1 MSAQGQPE
9 AAPVAT
15 GAVEEEIARYV
26 AEKTGTL
33 PEVGQDL
40 FATGLANSM
49 FALELVVFLE
59 RTYSVTVAGADL
71 QLPNFRTAE
80 SMAALVGRLRAEAA
94 ADGDG

>member
-1 MSAQGQPE
+1 MSAEVHPE
-9 AAPVAT
+9 LASV
-15 GAVEEEIARYV
+15 VEEKIAAFV
-26 AEKTGTL
+26 AEKTGTR

-40 FATGLANSM
+40 FATGVANSM

-59 RTYSVTVAGADL
+59 RTYAVTVAGADL
-71 QLPNFRTAE
+71 QLPNFRTIG